1 MATEAANIML
11 KRVTPV
17 ALSVAYAGT
26 ELLRKSTVFG
36 LGGLLRLV
44 ATNQEAVDAV
54 GLHPV
59 AIEAPPPRER
69 KEAPETRQPIQEAP
83 AFPTPSAEEIMEA
96 LDQQLSR
103 LQKQTTHPIYGTL
116 LYEQGDGSKV
126 YSTPVSTFC
135 QQPGLVVWQKNRTFR
150 AERAKALA
158 DTKARELTAKQP
170 FSLPGIITV
179 YTKAGEKDTTPFI
192 LDGQHRAAGLKILFQ
207 KGLVG
212 KDEHV
217 LVSVHEN
224 LEEEQA
230 AKLFTEIN
238 QAQSVSLLEMPGVA
252 EEWVKATLEEGLR
265 EIRSE
270 YGSMFRP
277 GTRCRPPHVNID
289 NLKDD
294 LFQAD
299 VMERFSITDAY
310 TLATWLR
317 ENNEKLAEL
326 SDAEWAKRRGVDPAK
341 LNKSFKAAVAKAREN
356 GFYLGLDK
364 KWML

>member
-135 QQPGLVVWQKNRTFR
+135 QQ
-150 AERAKALA
+150 
-158 DTKARELTAKQP
+158 ARELTAKQP